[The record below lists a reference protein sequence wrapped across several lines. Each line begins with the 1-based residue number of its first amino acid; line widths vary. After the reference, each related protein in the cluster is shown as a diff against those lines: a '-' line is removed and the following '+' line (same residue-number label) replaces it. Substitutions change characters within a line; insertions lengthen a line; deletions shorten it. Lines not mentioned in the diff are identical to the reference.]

1 MYRSFDA
8 KQTVRQ
14 TKGVLLVESPSRAR
28 ERHLNTLERNGYT
41 VCTADTIEYGRAK
54 WSPQHYGL
62 VIVSVN
68 GFGKQAADFCDELKD
83 TDAEQ
88 VIALIFSP
96 DQDLPATSCATII
109 FTTEPDEYFLARVE
123 TLTAVAY
130 AA

>member
-1 MYRSFDA
+1 MHRSFDA
-8 KQTVRQ
+8 KKTVRQ
-14 TKGVLLVESPSRAR
+14 TKGVLLVESPSSAR
-28 ERHLNTLERNGYT
+28 ERHLKTLERNGYR
-41 VCTADTIEYGRAK
+41 VVIADTIEHGRSH
-54 WSPQHYGL
+54 WSPSHYGL

-68 GFGKQAADFCDELKD
+68 GFGKQAADLCDELKE
-83 TDAEQ
+83 TDSEQ

-123 TLTAVAY
+123 TLTAAAY

>member
-1 MYRSFDA
+1 MYRSFDV
-8 KQTVRQ
+8 KQSVRQ
-14 TKGVLLVESPSRAR
+14 AKGVLLVESPSSAR
-28 ERHLNTLERNGYT
+28 ERHLKTLERNGYHVT
-41 VCTADTIEYGRAK
+41 TADDIELGHSH
-54 WSPQHYGL
+54 WSPKRYGL

-68 GFGKQAADFCDELKD
+68 GFGKHAADFCDELKE
-83 TDAEQ
+83 TDSEQ

-123 TLTAVAY
+123 TLTAASY